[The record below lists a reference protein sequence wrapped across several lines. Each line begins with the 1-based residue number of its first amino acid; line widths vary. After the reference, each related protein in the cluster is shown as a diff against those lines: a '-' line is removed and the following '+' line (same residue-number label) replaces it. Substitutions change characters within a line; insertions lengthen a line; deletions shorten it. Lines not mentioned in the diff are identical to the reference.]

1 MDVSAYLHNLNVTL
15 SITGA
20 AVFCD
25 LARPIRSAI
34 SPAPDCR
41 SAAMSSG
48 EQIAQHGSAPE
59 AGSEA
64 GNPVEAGAPREQR
77 STPPFLVPK
86 ATIAQMMAADEIAK
100 GGKCGCRDA
109 GERRFLGGTSGGLG
123 SVEAARVS
131 SMLCRC
137 SARRANSSWASG
149 RQGRDDSAQASPF
162 LVVGDRE
169 AARRHRA
176 RAQDQVHGRMGDH
189 YPRVW
194 KPVIATVN
202 GWAAGA
208 GLHPAGVDRFSHRQR
223 RARAVQV
230 RLDHHGCWATGR
242 ASAC

>member
-41 SAAMSSG
+41 SATMSSG
-48 EQIAQHGSAPE
+48 EQIAQHGI
-59 AGSEA
+59 
-64 GNPVEAGAPREQR
+64 GARGRERGRKSGR
-77 STPPFLVPK
+77 SWRATRAAQHAAILVPK

-194 KPVIATVN
+194 KPVIAMVN